1 MNKHIYNILAEE
13 LRRIS
18 KKTVDFGFI
27 EDYEFGNQILLDGK
41 FIIQPESL
49 NAETIGI
56 NHRKRYERNIK
67 IVYVKTNNVSNN
79 SMDELVEIEK
89 ITHELINSENILSR
103 VLNVDYTLNIE
114 LIKEKST
121 DLTGILNIEIN
132 LYIKE
137 EQWI

>member
-27 EDYEFGNQILLDGK
+27 EDYEFGNQLLLDGK

-79 SMDELVEIEK
+79 SIDELVAIEK
-89 ITHELINSENILSR
+89 ITHELINSENILSC
-103 VLNVDYTLNIE
+103 VLNIDYTLNIE

-137 EQWI
+137 E

>member
-137 EQWI
+137 E